1 MKRFFNLLLLIAT
14 FAVCSLGSNR
24 VAAEAAPKAEYVLGT
39 GDVIKIAVY
48 QNADLT
54 SETRV
59 SETGVISFPLIG
71 SVKVGGLTISQA
83 EKRIADGL
91 RNGNFVK
98 QPQVSILVELFRGNQ
113 ASVLGNVNKPGRY
126 PLETVDMR
134 LSDLIATAG
143 GIASTGGDQVVLT
156 GKRNGQPIRQVIDL
170 PESFTGSKRDAD
182 PIIQN
187 GDVIWVDRFP
197 IVYVY
202 GEVQRPGNFRLER
215 GMSVM
220 QALAAAG
227 GPSLRGTD
235 KGLRIHR
242 RSADGK
248 VQVIEPKLTDEVQDG
263 DVLFIRESLF

>member
-1 MKRFFNLLLLIAT
+1 MKRLFNLLLLIAT
-14 FAVCSLGSNR
+14 FAIGVLGMGTAQ
-24 VAAEAAPKAEYVLGT
+24 AATTAEYVLGP
-39 GDVIKIAVY
+39 GDVIKISVY
-48 QNADLT
+48 QNPDLL

-59 SETGVISFPLIG
+59 SENGVVSFPLLG
-71 SVKVGGLTISQA
+71 SVKVGGLTVSQA
-83 EKRIADGL
+83 EKQIADGL
-91 RNGNFVK
+91 RTGNFVK
-98 QPQVSILVELFRGNQ
+98 QPQVSILVEIFRGNQ

-143 GIASTGGDQVVLT
+143 GIAQTGGDLVVLT
-156 GKRNGQPIRQVIDL
+156 GTRNGQRIRQVIDL
-170 PESFTGSKRDAD
+170 PDSFAGAKKNAD

-187 GDVIWVDRFP
+187 GDVVWVDRFP

-242 RSADGK
+242 RDDSGK
-248 VQVIEPKLTDEVQDG
+248 VQVLEPKLTDMVQDG
-263 DVLFIRESLF
+263 DVLFIKESLF